1 MSKNTPK
8 YINVNGTLIDL
19 SSPKVMGI
27 LNLTPDSFYDVSRTQ
42 SEESIRT
49 RVRQILQEG
58 GAMIDVGAY
67 SSRPNAD
74 FISVTEEM
82 DRLRR
87 GLKVIFDEAPNA
99 VVSVDTFRADVAKMC
114 VEEYGVAI
122 INDIAAGGMDKNMFQ
137 TVAHLNVPYIMMHM
151 KGTPQT
157 MQKDIHYDNF
167 IKEVFEYFA
176 VRVGELHELGVK
188 DIILDP
194 GFGFAKTVAH
204 NYQLLHA
211 MGEFELF
218 ELPLLVG
225 VSRKSMIYKFLGLTP
240 AESLNGTTVL
250 NTLSLERGAN
260 ILRVHD
266 VKEAVETVKLVEKMK
281 SEAQF

>member
-99 VVSVDTFRADVAKMC
+99 VVSVDTFRANVAKMC

>member
-67 SSRPNAD
+67 SSRSNAD